1 MGKVLS
7 LGNQF
12 RSAAGLVPML
22 LLTKL
27 FGVSIWEACWAKGS
41 FCLQYTNKSLFVCR
55 VSFQLYSSS
64 SSSPQNLI
72 WCSRVHLMFSKAVCP
87 ENLNEAS
94 SPPIQLTPPTPPP
107 LPPPDEKPAK
117 LCLLSTNNTSLRY
130 STATDSGEQR
140 LFGNDTVG
148 LHSWRCCKCNVVL
161 IKTPHNDTKVNVKL
175 SNVYCLAFS
184 SPPPLSRNNE
194 IIE

>member
-1 MGKVLS
+1 MYFYACGIFLKKAGLPGRKDFGMGKVLS

-12 RSAAGLVPML
+12 RSTAGLVPIL

-27 FGVSIWEACWAKGS
+27 FGVSIWEGCWAKGY

-94 SPPIQLTPPTPPP
+94 SPPIQLTPPTPQP
-107 LPPPDEKPAK
+107 LPPQSPDEKPAK
-117 LCLLSTNNTSLRY
+117 LCLLSTNNAS
-130 STATDSGEQR
+130 SSPHWATLLLLSVPSKGF
-140 LFGNDTVG
+140 LAMTLSVYIHGG
-148 LHSWRCCKCNVVL
+148 A
-161 IKTPHNDTKVNVKL
+161 VNVML
-175 SNVYCLAFS
+175 Y
-184 SPPPLSRNNE
+184 
-194 IIE
+194 